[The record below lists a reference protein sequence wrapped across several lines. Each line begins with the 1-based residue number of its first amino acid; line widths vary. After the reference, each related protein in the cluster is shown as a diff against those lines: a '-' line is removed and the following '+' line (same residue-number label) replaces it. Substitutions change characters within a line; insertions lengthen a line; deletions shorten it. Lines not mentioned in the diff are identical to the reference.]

1 MPEPTLIEERN
12 IETEDEK
19 FFKHILI
26 TLPLSPQYARFR
38 VVPQDIPDCNME
50 KNMIKKYLKQCEKN
64 DTIPFSKTEVEYD
77 NDLKIFIPG
86 SIDIE
91 NNVSRLKYDDEKSY
105 LKIIES
111 TIEQQLSGGKPHTV
125 HIEIGIPAEDGFKS
139 FGQAFYDELLNKG
152 YVIEYGDIWLT
163 SKHSNQHYD
172 KGHGPVST
180 MTLSM
185 KDSKYSL
192 NLHLKKND
200 TEIYNTDI
208 NGWFA
213 NLKEIYKND

>member
-12 IETEDEK
+12 IETKVET

-26 TLPLSPQYARFR
+26 NPPFSPQYAKFR
-38 VVPQDIPDCNME
+38 VVPQGIPDCNME
-50 KNMIKKYLKQCEKN
+50 KKEIKTYLKQCK
-64 DTIPFSKTEVEYD
+64 DKKIIPFSKTELNYD
-77 NDLKIFIPG
+77 NNLKIFIPG

-91 NNVSRLKYDDEKSY
+91 NNIARLKYDDEKSY
-105 LKIIES
+105 LEIIES
-111 TIEQQLSGGKPHTV
+111 TINQQLSRGKPHTL
-125 HIEIGIPAEDGFKS
+125 HIEIGIPAGDGFKS
-139 FGQAFYDELLNKG
+139 FGETLYDKLLNEG
-152 YVIEYGDIWLT
+152 YIIEYGDIWLT
-163 SKHSNQHYD
+163 SKFSNQHYD

-192 NLHLKKND
+192 DLHLRKND

-213 NLKEIYKND
+213 NLKEIYKK

>member
-1 MPEPTLIEERN
+1 MPEPTLIDERN
-12 IETEDEK
+12 IKTEVET

-26 TLPLSPQYARFR
+26 NLPLSPQYAEFR
-38 VVPQDIPDCNME
+38 VVPQDIPDCNMGKKAINKYLLQCKE
-50 KNMIKKYLKQCEKN
+50 KNI
-64 DTIPFSKTEVEYD
+64 IPFSKTEVEYD

-105 LKIIES
+105 LKIIKN
-111 TIEQQLSGGKPHTV
+111 ILNAQLSRGKPHTM
-125 HIEIGIPAEDGFKS
+125 HIEIGIPAEEGFKS
-139 FGQAFYDELLNKG
+139 FGEILYDELLNKG

-163 SKHSNQHYD
+163 SRHSNQHYE
-172 KGHGPVST
+172 KGYVPVST

-192 NLHLKKND
+192 DLNLRKND
-200 TEIYNTDI
+200 TEIYDTDI

-213 NLKEIYKND
+213 NLTEIYKK

>member
-12 IETEDEK
+12 IETEVEN

-26 TLPLSPQYARFR
+26 SLPFSPQYAKFR
-38 VVPQDIPDCNME
+38 AVPQDIPDCNME
-50 KNMIKKYLKQCEKN
+50 KSTIKKYLKQCREKN
-64 DTIPFSKTEVEYD
+64 IIPFSKTEVEYD

-105 LKIIES
+105 LKIIKN
-111 TIEQQLSGGKPHTV
+111 ILDAQLSKGKPHTV
-125 HIEIGIPAEDGFKS
+125 HIEIGIPAENGFKS
-139 FGQAFYDELLNKG
+139 FGEILYDELLNKG

-172 KGHGPVST
+172 KGWSGVST

-185 KDSKYSL
+185 EDSKYSL
-192 NLHLKKND
+192 DLYLRKND
-200 TEIYNTDI
+200 IELSDTDI

-213 NLKEIYKND
+213 NLKEIYKK